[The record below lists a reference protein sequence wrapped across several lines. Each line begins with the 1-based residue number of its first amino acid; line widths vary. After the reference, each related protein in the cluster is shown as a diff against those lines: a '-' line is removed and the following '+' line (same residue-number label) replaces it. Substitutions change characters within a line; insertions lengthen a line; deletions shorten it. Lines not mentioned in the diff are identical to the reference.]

1 MQGLARLLSVLG
13 HPVLLMP
20 LAVALSVRSRGGDAG
35 MLAAA
40 LGLTAVVAVAVV
52 AYSALQVRRGRWR
65 HVDATVPAERRQLN
79 LFALAVLA
87 ACALAGAAV
96 ARPVGLGL
104 AAGVALVGTG
114 LLLRRHLHLSLHAGF
129 GALAVA
135 LAWPQVLPMAL
146 LALLVAGVCWSR
158 LVLGRHRPL
167 DVAAGLA
174 AGALAGGMF
183 VAWV

>member
-1 MQGLARLLSVLG
+1 MQAVARFLSVLG

-20 LAVALSVRSRGGDAG
+20 LAVALAVRSRGGDAAV
-35 MLAAA
+35 LAAA

-52 AYSALQVRRGRWR
+52 VYSALQVRRGRWR

-79 LFALAVLA
+79 LFALGVLA
-87 ACALAGAAV
+87 ACAAAGAVV
-96 ARPVGLGL
+96 AWPVGLGL
-104 AAGVALVGTG
+104 GAGVALVATG

-135 LAWPQVLPMAL
+135 LAWPQWPAMGG

-174 AGALAGGMF
+174 AGALAGLAF
-183 VAWV
+183 VVLA